1 MVELHLRPY
10 FVSRIRR
17 STCFA
22 RRCIIGLILSVGL
35 TFQAQEQPKEEAS
48 SKEPLVEEKKRSVVQ
63 KPEREPPPEV
73 LAGPTVVLRTSEKR
87 TVYEFRVNGR
97 LTRIKVVPKNGRP
110 YYLVPVNRSQHLGEF
125 RQNTR
130 LERVSVQTRIP
141 RH

>member
-1 MVELHLRPY
+1 MLELHLGPR

-17 STCFA
+17 SICLA

-35 TFQAQEQPKEEAS
+35 IFQAQEQPKGDVVPKA
-48 SKEPLVEEKKRSVVQ
+48 EPVEEKKRSVVQ

-73 LAGPTVVLRTSEKR
+73 LVGPTVVLRTSEKR

-130 LERVSVQTRIP
+130 LERVWEIATF
-141 RH
+141 

>member
-1 MVELHLRPY
+1 MTELHPRPR
-10 FVSRIRR
+10 FVWQTRR
-17 STCFA
+17 RAYPA
-22 RRCIIGLILSVGL
+22 RRILIGLILSVGL
-35 TFQAQEQPKEEAS
+35 TFQAQEQSKGEADS
-48 SKEPLVEEKKRSVVQ
+48 EGPLVEEKKQTVVQ

-130 LERVSVQTRIP
+130 LERVWEIATF
-141 RH
+141 

>member
-1 MVELHLRPY
+1 MLELHLGPR

-17 STCFA
+17 SICLA

-35 TFQAQEQPKEEAS
+35 IFQAQEQLKGDVVPKA
-48 SKEPLVEEKKRSVVQ
+48 EPVEEKKRSVVQ
-63 KPEREPPPEV
+63 KPERQPPPEV
-73 LAGPTVVLRTSEKR
+73 LVGPTVVLRTSEKR

-130 LERVSVQTRIP
+130 LERVWEIATF
-141 RH
+141 

>member
-1 MVELHLRPY
+1 MLELHLGPRLI
-10 FVSRIRR
+10 SQIKRW
-17 STCFA
+17 TCFA

-35 TFQAQEQPKEEAS
+35 IFQAQEKTNGDAAS
-48 SKEPLVEEKKRSVVQ
+48 KAKPVEEKERSVVQ

-73 LAGPTVVLRTSEKR
+73 LVGPTVVLRTSEKR

-110 YYLVPVNRSQHLGEF
+110 YYLVPANRSQHLGEF

-130 LERVSVQTRIP
+130 LERVWEIATF
-141 RH
+141 

>member
-1 MVELHLRPY
+1 MLELHLGPR

-17 STCFA
+17 SICLA

-35 TFQAQEQPKEEAS
+35 IFQAQEQPKAGVVP
-48 SKEPLVEEKKRSVVQ
+48 KAEPVEEKKRSVVQ

-73 LAGPTVVLRTSEKR
+73 LVGPTVVLRTSEKR

-130 LERVSVQTRIP
+130 LERVWEIATF
-141 RH
+141 